1 MPPRSSTACCR
12 PRSVATP
19 DIPAR
24 PRRRRRWLFALLALA
39 LLGGAGALV
48 LWHYMQPARLTA
60 LLVQQAQARLG
71 VELALEGDADFGF
84 LPRLHLHLPKPRLRA
99 GDGILLAA
107 DTIDVRVPWSSLN
120 GQRIEIEH
128 LDIVRPRVE
137 LDALSRWLAGRPP
150 SDAATP
156 DLRFALTLRDGTLL
170 ADGKPVAEGIHL
182 QFTNTDD
189 LAVWFARLART
200 STSVLPPAV
209 GTGSID
215 RLQIGTT
222 RIEGLKL
229 DLRDG
234 DGTPKP

>member
-12 PRSVATP
+12 PRSVAKA
-19 DIPAR
+19 DIPAK

-39 LLGGAGALV
+39 VLGGTGALV
-48 LWHYMQPARLTA
+48 LRYYMQPARLTA
-60 LLVQQAQARLG
+60 LLVQQAQTRLG
-71 VELALEGDADFGF
+71 VELALEGNAGFGF
-84 LPRLHLHLPKPRLRA
+84 LPRLHLHLPKPRTRS
-99 GDGILLAA
+99 GDEVLLTA
-107 DTIDVRVPWSSLN
+107 DAIDVRVPWSSLS

-137 LDALSRWLAGRPP
+137 LDALSRWLARRPP

-156 DLRFALTLRDGTLL
+156 DVRFALTLRDGTLL

-182 QFTNTDD
+182 DFANSDD
-189 LAVWFARLART
+189 LAAWFARLART
-200 STSVLPPAV
+200 STRVLPPAT
-209 GTGSID
+209 GKGSID
-215 RLQIGTT
+215 RIQIGTT

-229 DLRDG
+229 DLRD